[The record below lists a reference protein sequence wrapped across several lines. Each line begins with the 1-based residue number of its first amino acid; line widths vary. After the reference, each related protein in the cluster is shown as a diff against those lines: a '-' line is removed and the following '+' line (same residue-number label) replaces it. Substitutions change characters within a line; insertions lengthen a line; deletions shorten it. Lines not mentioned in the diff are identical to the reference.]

1 MSDKDYFTIG
11 EVVRKLSVRYPD
23 LSVSKLRFLDEE
35 GLISPERTPAGYRK
49 FLKSDVERVEVI
61 LKLQREYFYPLEVIR
76 TKLAELDAGQTPKE
90 FLDENETSSQG
101 PLPLTPNVEG
111 KFPIREAKMRM
122 GISDSFLMSLA
133 EYGIIELEQHPN
145 GKYAA
150 NCDIPLIEAAWALRQ
165 YGVEPRLLKMYVNF
179 SRREAEL
186 YGRILRPTYH
196 HKTAESRDKLN
207 EALTDISVQT
217 DILCGHLTR
226 RALVEELNDL
236 L

>member
-49 FLKSDVERVEVI
+49 FLKSDVERVEAI
-61 LKLQREYFYPLEVIR
+61 LKLQRDYFYPLELIR
-76 TKLAELDAGQTPKE
+76 TKLSELDAGKTPKE
-90 FLDENETSSQG
+90 FLDETEAHVNG
-101 PLPLTPNVEG
+101 AMPLTPQVDG
-111 KFPIREAKMRM
+111 KFPIREAKVRM
-122 GISDSFLMSLA
+122 GISDTFLLNLA

-150 NCDIPLIEAAWALRQ
+150 NSDIPLIEAAWALRQ

-186 YGRILRPTYH
+186 FGRILRPTYH
-196 HKTAESRDKLN
+196 HKTAESREKLQ

-226 RALVEELNDL
+226 RALVDELSDL

>member
-49 FLKSDVERVEVI
+49 FLKSDVERVEAI
-61 LKLQREYFYPLEVIR
+61 LKLQRDYFYPLELIR
-76 TKLAELDAGQTPKE
+76 TKLSELDAGKTPKE
-90 FLDENETSSQG
+90 FLDDTEAPVNG
-101 PLPLTPNVEG
+101 PMPLTPQVDG
-111 KFPIREAKMRM
+111 KFPIREAKVRM
-122 GISDSFLMSLA
+122 GISDAFLLNLA

-150 NCDIPLIEAAWALRQ
+150 NSDIPLIEAAWALRQ

-186 YGRILRPTYH
+186 FGRILRPTYH
-196 HKTAESRDKLN
+196 HKTAESREKLQ

-226 RALVEELNDL
+226 RALVDELSDL